1 MDLGGPQ
8 AVKVSSPEIL
18 FLMDCAEVLC
28 ITEGNTLQRGNGEWC
43 RGTRGRRPVRARR
56 SVMTVTREI
65 HGFLPRGS
73 MPVRAEE
80 ARKADEAVEVGS
92 PNSTDEAW

>member
-18 FLMDCAEVLC
+18 LLRDRAEVLF
-28 ITEGNTLQRGNGEWC
+28 ITEGNTLHRAKGEWC
-43 RGTRGRRPVRARR
+43 GDTRGRRPVRARR
-56 SVMTVTREI
+56 YVMTVTREI
-65 HGFLPRGS
+65 RGLLPRGS

-80 ARKADEAVEVGS
+80 ARKADGAAEVGS
-92 PNSTDEAW
+92 LHSTDEA